1 MYVCV
6 RGDNDTGA
14 VRLSVLGRQPRPRRG
29 FDEGHSAVG
38 ELRDHL
44 RGMLRFG
51 SQHHPFERGAHGL
64 PGSDG
69 IEGWQRADGHC
80 LPHAALDQCGSQ
92 DVFRKPWIMFH
103 GCGGD
108 ALSTGCGA
116 LHHEW
121 VEAGPS
127 RIQGSGEACMARTAA
142 LYAVSG
148 STLGFPT
155 AR

>member
-69 IEGWQRADGHC
+69 IAGWQRAAGHC

-92 DVFRKPWIMFH
+92 DAFRTPWIISTAVVVMRCPP
-103 GCGGD
+103 GAAPCTTSGPRL
-108 ALSTGCGA
+108 ARVAYKAAVRPAWPAPLS
-116 LHHEW
+116 E
-121 VEAGPS
+121 
-127 RIQGSGEACMARTAA
+127 
-142 LYAVSG
+142 AVSG

>member
-127 RIQGSGEACMARTAA
+127 RIQGGVEACRARTKDN
-142 LYAVSG
+142 
-148 STLGFPT
+148 P
-155 AR
+155 